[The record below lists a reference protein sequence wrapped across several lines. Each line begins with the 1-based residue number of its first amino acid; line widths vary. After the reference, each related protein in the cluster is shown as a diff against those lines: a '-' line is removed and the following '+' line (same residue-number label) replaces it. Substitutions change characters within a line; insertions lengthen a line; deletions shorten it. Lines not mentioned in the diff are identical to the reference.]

1 MISLVFIPDVL
12 GSIPDR
18 CRAVCLSVLRATSA
32 VIVMTRLPT
41 GRPRLDLLHS
51 VHTDVGA
58 NKASFSAGTGGLFSL
73 GEKRLVCEADQSS
86 LSTTEVNNEWDC
98 TSVSSYT
105 FMAYTETT
113 ILLCLSGAF
122 RHTVRSS

>member
-41 GRPRLDLLHS
+41 ARPRLDLLHS
-51 VHTDVGA
+51 VHSDVGA
-58 NKASFSAGTGGLFSL
+58 SKASFSAGTGGGGSFLW
-73 GEKRLVCEADQSS
+73 GEKRLVCEADHSS
-86 LSTTEVNNEWDC
+86 LSTTEVNPLN
-98 TSVSSYT
+98 
-105 FMAYTETT
+105 TELNP
-113 ILLCLSGAF
+113 ICQ
-122 RHTVRSS
+122 